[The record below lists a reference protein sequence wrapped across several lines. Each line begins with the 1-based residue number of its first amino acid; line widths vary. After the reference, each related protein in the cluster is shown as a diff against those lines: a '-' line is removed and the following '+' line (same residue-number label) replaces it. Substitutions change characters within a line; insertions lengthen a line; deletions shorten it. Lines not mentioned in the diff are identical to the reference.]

1 MSKSIKQHD
10 VASSKNRSA
19 RSKRTPLSIA
29 ARLNAL
35 PYTPDPERVMNAVV
49 NRSLATEQEVT
60 EVPAAL
66 ARWYAANSSIRRL
79 WAIEDPIVLIVFV
92 ALEPTSDGDDAL
104 PVWLANNRA
113 WANDLRLL
121 TNRDVQLKPRV
132 SEFEESY
139 AKTKAVMIAELSWRD
154 SWVSP

>member
-1 MSKSIKQHD
+1 
-10 VASSKNRSA
+10 
-19 RSKRTPLSIA
+19 
-29 ARLNAL
+29 
-35 PYTPDPERVMNAVV
+35 MNAVV

-60 EVPAAL
+60 EVPNAL

-113 WANDLRLL
+113 WASDLNLL
-121 TNRDVQLKPRV
+121 TNRDVHMELIV
-132 SEFEESY
+132 SGFDESH
-139 AKTKAVMIAELSWRD
+139 VNSDSVIAELSWRD